1 MGRVRLARARP
12 PDGSGVVSWEIRIV
26 ETPTKADAARL
37 VAFVAA
43 SPSGHLY
50 QYPLIDRTEA
60 GPRVR
65 TICAW
70 AERLGT
76 IGASAVVRLRRAGG
90 FGPWSAR
97 IDRGPVVED
106 PSALA
111 PLLET
116 LGTRLRQ
123 EGAASIR
130 VNPLRRREADAGLG
144 DALEALG
151 FAPVPDDDYD
161 VTLEVDIAH
170 DREALLLSFPKG
182 TRHTI
187 RQAIKAGVVADREVG
202 DLEIGALE
210 ELYATMVERKGAT
223 PRPPGFFHAIAK
235 FLAADPSLGFIHV
248 ARLQDQIVAAIVVT
262 RYGHRALYTFGAS
275 KDADD
280 GIPKT
285 HLLQFEA
292 MVEARSLGCTVYD
305 LGGFS
310 AGVGEEGSRTAT
322 QSINFFKSRFTKNA
336 VAFMPCRERVL
347 RPVLYRLV
355 EGARRLAGVPP
366 AGGWKASP

>member
-1 MGRVRLARARP
+1 VGRVHVARP
-12 PDGSGVVSWEIRIV
+12 CVLDGGGVVSWDVRIV
-26 ETPTKADAARL
+26 EKPTEAEAARL
-37 VAFVAA
+37 VAFVSA
-43 SPSGHLY
+43 SPAGHLY
-50 QYPLIDRTEA
+50 QYPLIERTQA
-60 GPRVR
+60 GARVR
-65 TICAW
+65 TIYAW
-70 AERLGT
+70 AERDGA
-76 IGASAVVRLRRAGG
+76 IGASAVARLRRTGG

-106 PSALA
+106 LTALA

-116 LGTRLRQ
+116 LGARLL
-123 EGAASIR
+123 EAGAASIR
-130 VNPLRRREADAGLG
+130 VNPLRRREDDGGLG
-144 DALEALG
+144 DALGAMG

-170 DREALLLSFPKG
+170 DREALLASFPKG
-182 TRHTI
+182 TRYTI

-202 DLEIGALE
+202 DAEIRALE
-210 ELYATMVERKGAT
+210 EIYATMVERKGAT
-223 PRPPGFFHAIAK
+223 PRPPGFFHAIAD
-235 FLAADPSLGFIHV
+235 FLAADPSLGFIQV
-248 ARLQDQIVAAIVVT
+248 ARHQDQIVASIVVT

-292 MVEARSLGCTVYD
+292 MLAAGSLGCTVYD

-347 RPVLYRLV
+347 RPMLHRLV

-366 AGGWKASP
+366 AGAWKASP

>member
-1 MGRVRLARARP
+1 M
-12 PDGSGVVSWEIRIV
+12 SWEVRIA
-26 ETPTKADAARL
+26 EKPTEADAARL
-37 VAFVAA
+37 VAYVAA

-70 AERLGT
+70 AERAGV
-76 IGASAVVRLRRAGG
+76 IGASAFARLRRTAG

-97 IDRGPVVED
+97 IDRGPVIED
-106 PSALA
+106 LTALA

-116 LGTRLRQ
+116 LGARLLE

-130 VNPLRRREADAGLG
+130 VNPLRRREDDAGLG
-144 DALEALG
+144 DALSALG
-151 FAPVPDDDYD
+151 FTPVADDDYD

-182 TRHTI
+182 TRYTI
-187 RQAIKAGVVADREVG
+187 RQAIKAGVVADRGVG
-202 DLEIGALE
+202 DAEIRALE
-210 ELYATMVERKGAT
+210 VLYATMVERKGAT
-223 PRPPGFFHAIAK
+223 PRPPGFFHAIAN
-235 FLAADPSLGFIHV
+235 FLAANPSLGFIQV
-248 ARLQDQIVAAIVVT
+248 ARHQGQIVASIVVT

-275 KDADD
+275 KDVDD

-292 MVEARSLGCTVYD
+292 MVAARSLGCTVYD

-310 AGVGEEGSRTAT
+310 AGVGEEGSRNAT

-347 RPVLYRLV
+347 RPVLHRLV
-355 EGARRLAGVPP
+355 QGARRLAGVPP
-366 AGGWKASP
+366 AGAWKASP

>member
-1 MGRVRLARARP
+1 VGRVGMARAPRF
-12 PDGSGVVSWEIRIV
+12 DGSGIVSWEVRIV
-26 ETPTKADAARL
+26 EKPAEADAARL

-43 SPSGHLY
+43 SPAGHLY

-60 GPRVR
+60 GARVR
-65 TICAW
+65 PIVGW
-70 AERLGT
+70 AERGGV
-76 IGASAVVRLRRAGG
+76 IGASAVVRLRRTGG

-97 IDRGPVVED
+97 IDRGPVVLD
-106 PSALA
+106 LTAVT

-116 LGTRLRQ
+116 LGARLLK

-130 VNPLRRREADAGLG
+130 VNPLRRREDDGGLG
-144 DALEALG
+144 ETLGALG
-151 FAPVPDDDYD
+151 FTPVPDDDYD

-170 DREALLLSFPKG
+170 DREALLASFPKG
-182 TRHTI
+182 TRYTI

-202 DLEIGALE
+202 DAEVRALE
-210 ELYATMVERKGAT
+210 EIYATMVERKGAT
-223 PRPPGFFHAIAK
+223 PRPPGFFHAIAR
-235 FLAADPSLGFIHV
+235 FLAANPSLGFIQV
-248 ARLQDQIVAAIVVT
+248 ARYEDQIVASIVVT

-275 KDADD
+275 RDADD
-280 GIPKT
+280 GIPKS

-292 MVEARSLGCTVYD
+292 MVAARSLGCTAYD

-310 AGVGEEGSRTAT
+310 AGIGEEGSRSAA

-336 VAFMPCRERVL
+336 IAFMPCRERVL

-366 AGGWKASP
+366 AGASKASP

>member
-1 MGRVRLARARP
+1 
-12 PDGSGVVSWEIRIV
+12 VSWIIRIA
-26 ETPTKADAARL
+26 EKPEAADAARL
-37 VAFVAA
+37 GAFVAA
-43 SPSGHLY
+43 SPAGHLY
-50 QYPLIDRTEA
+50 QYPLLHRLEA

-70 AERLGT
+70 AERGGVL
-76 IGASAVVRLRRAGG
+76 GASAVARLRRTRGV
-90 FGPWSAR
+90 GPLTAR

-106 PSALA
+106 LTAFPHLVETLCAR
-111 PLLET
+111 LLE
-116 LGTRLRQ
+116 
-123 EGAASIR
+123 EGAVSVR
-130 VNPLRRREADAGLG
+130 VNPLRRCEDDGGLG
-144 DALEALG
+144 GALDALG

-170 DREALLLSFPKG
+170 DREELLAGFPKG
-182 TRHTI
+182 TRYTI

-202 DLEIGALE
+202 DAEIRALKE
-210 ELYATMVERKGAT
+210 IYASMVERKGAT
-223 PRPPGFFHAIAK
+223 PRPRGFFHAIAE
-235 FLAADPSLGFIHV
+235 FLAADPSRGFIQV
-248 ARLQDQIVAAIVVT
+248 SRYQNEIVAAIVVT

-280 GIPKT
+280 GIPKA

-292 MVEARSLGCTVYD
+292 MVVARSLGCTVYD

-310 AGVGEEGSRTAT
+310 AGVGEEGSRNAT

-347 RPVLYRLV
+347 RPVLHRLT
-355 EGARRLAGVPP
+355 EGARRLAGVPTP
-366 AGGWKASP
+366 GGWKAPR